1 EAEQTYPEV
10 VLRRRVPG
18 RQRQRRLE
26 FDNRLLVTPEPR
38 QGEAAIELRLR
49 MTRYRGQNLV
59 ECPEGIL
66 RAPQRHERVAALM
79 QRVGVAGLQRQRLV
93 KTLERL
99 LISLERVQHDA
110 EIDPS
115 IWRAG
120 VDPER
125 GSDQPIGFSGLSAL
139 SFDRTE
145 EIERVELVGHRLQ
158 HPGVDLLR
166 LAQAALLLQ
175 RHGIAQ
181 RQSEIRQAL
190 RWCHGRRSH
199 VTAKRSKTR
208 DSCHPTALPGPNL
221 GTSIRVALPLAPAR
235 RGLRPVIGVRT
246 AKSAVAGNHL
256 LHAHLEGWD
265 GAIVRKC
272 PTAPIRARAP
282 RTLHG
287 LAGAKV
293 EQYCRRRGAYDENES
308 HGRLHLDDVSGCG
321 PRMPLLVFQRRTTA
335 EQQIQGSRDVLFDSA
350 KALRSTETTA

>member
-79 QRVGVAGLQRQRLV
+79 QAAGAAGLQRQGLV
-93 KTLERL
+93 KPLERL

-166 LAQAALLLQ
+166 LAQATLLLQ

-181 RQSEIRQAL
+181 RLPEIRQAM
-190 RWCHGRRSH
+190 RRRYWRRAH
-199 VTAKRSKTR
+199 VTTKRSKTR
-208 DSCHPTALPGPNL
+208 DACHPNGAAGHKPRHINNSSAAACPGAAGAPAGNRGSDCKIRGCRQSPPARTSRRLEWCNCKKMSPRPCSCLRTTDVERLGWGEGRPALPPP
-221 GTSIRVALPLAPAR
+221 SQ
-235 RGLRPVIGVRT
+235 LR
-246 AKSAVAGNHL
+246 
-256 LHAHLEGWD
+256 
-265 GAIVRKC
+265 
-272 PTAPIRARAP
+272 
-282 RTLHG
+282 
-287 LAGAKV
+287 
-293 EQYCRRRGAYDENES
+293 
-308 HGRLHLDDVSGCG
+308 
-321 PRMPLLVFQRRTTA
+321 
-335 EQQIQGSRDVLFDSA
+335 
-350 KALRSTETTA
+350 